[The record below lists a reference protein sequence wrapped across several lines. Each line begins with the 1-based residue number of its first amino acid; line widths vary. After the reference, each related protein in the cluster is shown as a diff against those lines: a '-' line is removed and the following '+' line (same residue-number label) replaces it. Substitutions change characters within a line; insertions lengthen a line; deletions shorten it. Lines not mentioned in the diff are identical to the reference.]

1 MLESSTETEILG
13 VALPSSSSEREVASD
28 RKTKVVSTTRS
39 WIGTPYHHQMAVKG
53 AGCDCLGLVRGVYAE
68 IYGKPSEVPPPYSRD
83 WAEATGQ
90 ETLLD
95 AAGRHLIC
103 VLPLAATSHA
113 LPASGLLERVPALK
127 NTKVTPGKW
136 DIQPGDVLIFRM
148 RRGALA
154 KHAAIATSATTMI
167 HAFEDNSV
175 CEVPLTPWWLRKIA
189 GVYRFPD
196 L

>member
-1 MLESSTETEILG
+1 
-13 VALPSSSSEREVASD
+13 
-28 RKTKVVSTTRS
+28 
-39 WIGTPYHHQMAVKG
+39 
-53 AGCDCLGLVRGVYAE
+53 
-68 IYGKPSEVPPPYSRD
+68 
-83 WAEATGQ
+83 
-90 ETLLD
+90 LLD

-103 VLPLAATSHA
+103 VLPLATSRSLLENGEVTPRNSGQFLPLATSR
-113 LPASGLLERVPALK
+113 SLLE
-127 NTKVTPGKW
+127 NGKASPRGW